1 MINTQKLEELAKQIT
16 EALPPGVKAFSGEVE
31 SRVKQVLQA
40 QLMKLDLVSR
50 DEFDVQSRVLLK
62 TREKL
67 DALEAR
73 VDALEKGA
81 ELGDS

>member
-1 MINTQKLEELAKQIT
+1 MINAQKLEELAKQIT
-16 EALPPGVKAFSGEVE
+16 DALPAGVKSFGGEVE
-31 SRVKQVLQA
+31 NRVKQVLQA

-73 VDALEKGA
+73 VEALEKG
-81 ELGDS
+81 EGDA

>member
-1 MINTQKLEELAKQIT
+1 MINANKLEELAKQIT
-16 EALPPGVKAFSGEVE
+16 EALPPGVKAFGNEVE

-50 DEFDVQSRVLLK
+50 DEFEVQSRVLLK

-73 VDALEKGA
+73 VEALEKGGEA
-81 ELGDS
+81 ES

>member
-1 MINTQKLEELAKQIT
+1 MINSQKLEELARQIS
-16 EALPPGVKAFSGEVE
+16 EALPEGVRQFGGEVE
-31 SRVKQVLQA
+31 GRIKQVLQQ

-73 VDALEKGA
+73 VHALEQAPGEPEA
-81 ELGDS
+81 

>member
-16 EALPPGVKAFSGEVE
+16 NAMPPGVKAFSDEVE

-73 VDALEKGA
+73 VEALEK
-81 ELGDS
+81 DSSQPES